1 MGNCPEDRERVSQF
15 APAGG
20 VHKGKGGNGE
30 EDSLT
35 RALVTG
41 GAGFLGSWL
50 CELLIN
56 KGYEVV
62 CLDNMS
68 SGRRKNVEHLEGK
81 IEVVEGDVTNPP
93 PLPKADIIFHLASR
107 ASPVDFREHA
117 IEILLANSAG
127 TLRMLEL
134 AEKWGARFVFASS
147 SEVYGNPLQHPQTEE
162 YWGNVNPIGVRS
174 CYDEGKRFGE
184 ALCMA
189 YHRRKG
195 LDVRIA
201 RIFNTYG
208 PRMRKDD
215 GRVISNFVVHA
226 LQGKPLTVYGD
237 GTQTRSFCYVED
249 LVEGLF
255 RLGEAEV
262 SGEVF
267 NLGNPAEVTI
277 LELARLV
284 KRLTGTT
291 SDIVFL
297 PKPPD
302 DPTRRRPDISKAKRL
317 LNWEPKIPLE
327 EGLKRTIEYFK
338 ATLLKLQ

>member
-1 MGNCPEDRERVSQF
+1 
-15 APAGG
+15 

-30 EDSLT
+30 EDALT
-35 RALVTG
+35 RVLVTG

-50 CELLIN
+50 CELLVN
-56 KGYEVV
+56 RGYEVV

-117 IEILLANSAG
+117 IEILMANSVG

-189 YHRRKG
+189 YHRKKG

-208 PRMRKDD
+208 PRMRPDD
-215 GRVISNFVVHA
+215 GRVISNFIVQA
-226 LQGKPLTVYGD
+226 LKNEPITVYGD
-237 GTQTRSFCYVED
+237 GRQTRSFCYVED
-249 LVEGLF
+249 LVEGLI
-255 RLGEAEV
+255 RLGLKEEITGIV
-262 SGEVF
+262 V
-267 NLGNPAEVTI
+267 NLGNPEERTI
-277 LELARLV
+277 LEIAELV
-284 KRLTGTT
+284 KSLTGAI
-291 SDIVFL
+291 SSIIFL
-297 PKPPD
+297 PKPED
-302 DPTRRRPDISKAKRL
+302 DPRRRKPDIRKAMNL
-317 LNWEPKIPLE
+317 LGWEPKTTLE
-327 EGLKRTIEYFK
+327 EGLTKTIEYFRK
-338 ATLLKLQ
+338 IL